1 MQIISQIICKSK
13 TLYKAVILDL
23 DDTIWKGT
31 LAEEGIDAIKQN
43 LRSNDAIPFVGFMR
57 FIQTLAKEQGLY
69 IAICSRNDIE
79 KVLFVIDQLNEED
92 FPLLKGK

>member
-1 MQIISQIICKSK
+1 M
-13 TLYKAVILDL
+13 YKAIILDL

-31 LAEEGIDAIKQN
+31 LAEDGIDAIKQS

-57 FIQTLAKEQGLY
+57 FIQALAKEQGLY

-79 KVLFVIDQLNEED
+79 KFC
-92 FPLLKGK
+92 PLLTDSMRRNFLLKAK